1 MTSHTLLFGASGA
14 LGNHIF
20 RKASDKGV
28 VHPVSSSCHRQM
40 IYFNNKIKRSYY
52 NFQDLP
58 KLDVVIWAQGANVN
72 DHIGE
77 LKGFEHLMDANVTY
91 VARSLDWL
99 VATDKLN
106 EGARLCVI
114 SSIWQEVARA
124 DKVSYSVSKAAL
136 GGLVR
141 SVAAD
146 LGPRGI
152 YMNAVLPGPIDN
164 PMTRATLTQD
174 QIAKLPGLVTPDDVW
189 NAIEFLCFKKSCIN
203 GQSLVLDH
211 GFSVTRNL

>member
-1 MTSHTLLFGASGA
+1 MTSHTLLFGASGS
-14 LGNHIF
+14 LGSYIY
-20 RKASDKGV
+20 RRASDKGQ
-28 VHPVSSSCHRQM
+28 VHPVSSSCQRHM
-40 IYFNNKIKRSYY
+40 IYFNHKAKRSYE
-52 NFQDLP
+52 NFEHLP
-58 KLDVVIWAQGANVN
+58 KLDAVIWANGANVN

-77 LKGFEHLMDANVTY
+77 LKGLECLLDANVIY

-99 VATDKLN
+99 VANNKLN
-106 EGARLCVI
+106 EGARLCVM

-124 DKVSYSVSKAAL
+124 DKLSYTVSKAAL

-146 LGPRGI
+146 LGPKNI

-164 PMTRATLTQD
+164 AMTRANLTTE
-174 QIAKLPGLVTPDDVW
+174 QIEKLGSLVTPEEVW
-189 NAIEFLCFKKSCIN
+189 QAIDLLCFKKSCIN

>member
-1 MTSHTLLFGASGA
+1 
-14 LGNHIF
+14 
-20 RKASDKGV
+20 
-28 VHPVSSSCHRQM
+28 M
-40 IYFNNKIKRSYY
+40 IYFNQKAKRSYE
-52 NFQDLP
+52 NFEHLP
-58 KLDVVIWAQGANVN
+58 KLDAVIWANGANVN

-77 LKGFEHLMDANVTY
+77 LKGLECLLDANVIY

-99 VATDKLN
+99 VANNKLN
-106 EGARLCVI
+106 EGARLCVM

-124 DKVSYSVSKAAL
+124 DKLSYTVSKAAL

-146 LGPRGI
+146 LGPKNI

-164 PMTRATLTQD
+164 AMTRANLTTE
-174 QIAKLPGLVTPDDVW
+174 QIEKLGSLVTHEEVW
-189 NAIEFLCFKKSCIN
+189 QAIDLLCFKKSCIN